1 MWDKI
6 KSRHKD
12 IGFVSAIVVIL
23 YGLYILIYNS
33 EQVKLFA
40 VLVFILYTHGYY
52 TALIK
57 KITLHEINYS

>member
-33 EQVKLFA
+33 EQVKLFT
-40 VLVFILYTHGYY
+40 VLVFILYTSWILYS
-52 TALIK
+52 LNK
-57 KITLHEINYS
+57 ENYFTRNKL